1 MPQQWQSSRR
11 SRELPKNWA
20 VLRSRVI
27 KRDGSVCQE
36 CKTYT
41 KNPDV
46 DHIVPGDNHSL
57 SNLQVLCRECHKK
70 KTATE
75 SAAARRRM
83 RALRARPRE
92 GHPGRKRASN

>member
-1 MPQQWQSSRR
+1 MPQQWQSSQRR
-11 SRELPKNWA
+11 RGLPKNWA